1 MCHALSEMANGIRG
15 KVLLK
20 AKNTVCIYDSP
31 SLRKEVGEVGK
42 DIYLEAIAACP
53 NRYDEY
59 LVKVNANVICYDRY
73 GVPTRT
79 HTRKMITGWILV
91 DPDDVKYIE

>member
-1 MCHALSEMANGIRG
+1 MCHALSEMADGIRG

-31 SLRKEVGEVGK
+31 SLKNEVGEVGK
-42 DIYLEAIAACP
+42 DIYLEAIAAGP

-59 LVKVNANVICYDRY
+59 LAKVNANVVCYDRY
-73 GVPTRT
+73 GDP
-79 HTRKMITGWILV
+79 TRKMITGWIFV
-91 DPDDVKYIE
+91 DPDDVKYIG